1 MGMFTFMF
9 FSGQAEIMI
18 RSLDEMIWYR
28 YVEITTA
35 WLLSDEELIE
45 LSQPAENFLRLKK
58 NIKT

>member
-9 FSGQAEIMI
+9 FSGKAEIMI
-18 RSLDEMIWYR
+18 SSLDEMIWYR

-45 LSQPAENFLRLKK
+45 LSQPAENFLRFKK
-58 NIKT
+58 KT